1 MDVRDAIHQDVFS
14 KEGPVSRTSGGPEKQ
29 EGVDLEDDVEQE
41 DGEGGTREQDVGRA
55 REAGGR
61 GLGRTVDGEGGTC
74 GQDVT
79 KQMTKEEDLLNATV
93 AENGLV
99 KSRMKAHTR
108 NRPTCRQFEA
118 GHGEGQLNFCT
129 LGGAA
134 FAV

>member
-14 KEGPVSRTSGGPEKQ
+14 KVYDFREFVDATSGAA
-29 EGVDLEDDVEQE
+29 DVRRR
-41 DGEGGTREQDVGRA
+41 GEGGTREQDVGRA

-61 GLGRTVDGEGGTC
+61 ALGGRRTEDGEGGTC

-79 KQMTKEEDLLNATV
+79 KQMTKEEGLLNATV
-93 AENGLV
+93 EENGLV

-108 NRPTCRQFEA
+108 HRPTCRQFEA
-118 GHGEGQLNFCT
+118 GHGEGQLTFCT